1 MDLATARITL
11 YRTKSGKPRGIP
23 INTAVYDALIAL
35 EPDPRQRLGR
45 LFKKANG
52 AGWDRI
58 RTAFE
63 LALRRAK
70 IQDFRFHDLRHT
82 FASHAV
88 MWEVSLAELK
98 ELLGHS
104 TLTMTLRYA
113 HPSPTHL
120 RGAVA
125 RLDGLTSA
133 PTVAPRAHERAHDA
147 ILEARPQGSTRN
159 PDTGGV
165 AERLKAPVLKTGIPQ
180 GIGGS
185 NPSPSA
191 THGPRPDHGQSGR
204 RGPNPLYSVG
214 LTVRR
219 GGRVGRR
226 QPPAKR
232 LQGQNLCPGFESRP
246 LRQERP

>member
-1 MDLATARITL
+1 MRRGEILGLEWDRVDLATARITL

-35 EPDPRQRLGR
+35 APDPTHRVGR

-52 AGWDRI
+52 AGWERI

-70 IQDFRFHDLRHT
+70 ILDFRFHDLRHT

-88 MWEVSLAELK
+88 MRGVSLAELK

-113 HPSPTHL
+113 HLSPTHL

-133 PTVAPRAHERAHDA
+133 PTAAPRAHERAHDA
-147 ILEARPQGSTRN
+147 ILQARPQGSTRN

-165 AERLKAPVLKTGIPQ
+165 AERLKAPVLKTGM
-180 GIGGS
+180 GA
-185 NPSPSA
+185 SP
-191 THGPRPDHGQSGR
+191 R
-204 RGPNPLYSVG
+204 
-214 LTVRR
+214 
-219 GGRVGRR
+219 
-226 QPPAKR
+226 
-232 LQGQNLCPGFESRP
+232 GFESLP
-246 LRQERP
+246 LRHSPPATPAELTKV